1 MPLLLDVDDLK
12 IWFLLRL
19 IFKPSPP
26 LLLILL
32 LLLFSPS
39 KSSKCVTS
47 LPNMNKN
54 KTTTTI
60 QINNATP
67 GEYHPKDTGIVPT
80 NKLTKNDNKVNG
92 IIVFACSTKSHPVD
106 YEDNTVLSANGL
118 HVFPNVL
125 PAKTAAADCITISSS
140 PFDNV
145 YANGN
150 TSGNKIPIVPIA
162 DPAEKLTI
170 LLYKTKWMT
179 KKKTNTHSVYYICCV
194 SIHIK

>member
-1 MPLLLDVDDLK
+1 
-12 IWFLLRL
+12 
-19 IFKPSPP
+19 
-26 LLLILL
+26 
-32 LLLFSPS
+32 
-39 KSSKCVTS
+39 
-47 LPNMNKN
+47 MNKN

-67 GEYHPKDTGIVPT
+67 GEYHPKDTGIVPA

-106 YEDNTVLSANGL
+106 NEDNTVLSANGL

-170 LLYKTKWMT
+170 LLYETK
-179 KKKTNTHSVYYICCV
+179 
-194 SIHIK
+194 